1 MKKYIFVVMLC
12 LVLCGCG
19 CSKKKNTTSKKVE
32 KSYIGNENVSY
43 TLTID
48 CGDYSKDSKVTFNK
62 DNTASYELYECN
74 SDTLGLIEGSGT
86 YKVSGSNV
94 TITGQ
99 YSEKV
104 NVNIKDEKNIEVNFE
119 NIHQTLTK

>member
-1 MKKYIFVVMLC
+1 MLC

-48 CGDYSKDSKVTFNK
+48 CGDYSKDSKVTLNK

-74 SDTLGLIEGSGT
+74 SDTLELIEGSGT
-86 YKVSGSNV
+86 YKVSGLNV